1 MKNTKKS
8 INNNIEQNE
17 IILKYKTN
25 FINNKLKIF
34 GERFV
39 KNNKKNCKII
49 TDKKEY
55 NLISHLEKNE
65 SNSNNNIL
73 EIKLKIIKPLINM
86 KEMFSNCE
94 SLISFDDN
102 NLNTSNVTDISYMF
116 YECHNLSELSDI
128 SKWDTSKINDMSN
141 LFKGCQLLINIP
153 DISKWDTSKVN
164 DMSSMFG
171 ECSSLLKLPDISKW
185 NIKNVTDISSMFE
198 GCSSLS
204 YFPDISIWNTSNI
217 NYMSDM
223 FKGCFSL
230 SSLSDISKWDISN
243 LAFINNIFRG
253 CLSLPKKDNDDR
265 QFRLIEH
272 YNNKQSQ
279 N

>member
-39 KNNKKNCKII
+39 KNNKINCKII
-49 TDKKEY
+49 INKKEY
-55 NLISHLEKNE
+55 NLISHLEKKE
-65 SNSNNNIL
+65 SNSNNNVL

-102 NLNTSNVTDISYMF
+102 YLNTSNVTDISYMF

-128 SKWDTSKINDMSN
+128 SKWDTSKITDMSN

-185 NIKNVTDISSMFE
+185 NIKNVTDVSSMFE

-253 CLSLPKKDNDDR
+253 CLSLPKKDNDDK